1 MNTQI
6 MTEKMQTSL
15 LPLIHN
21 PLTRFKGWQIP
32 GDVWGGVT
40 AMMVALPS
48 AVAFGVTIFGVI
60 GPDFIPFGA
69 LAGIIGTFALGIVAS
84 TLGGTDRLITAPCAP
99 AAALLSA
106 FALGLV
112 QQDTAP
118 LTVVLMVTVMSILT
132 GAFQVMIGML
142 KVGNLIKYIPYTV
155 VSGYLTGVGITIIGS
170 QIPKFF
176 GVSSGLSWWKTI
188 LTPASWDHRALAV
201 GATTALVMA
210 FGPKLTKAIPGTIMG
225 ILAGLL
231 VYFGAAAF
239 DSNLL
244 VLENNKLVIGSL
256 GSVGGGF
263 LDSIMNRWSEIGD
276 LRLSELAK
284 LFGSALTLAAL
295 LSIDTLKT
303 CVVLDQM
310 TRSRHDSN
318 RELVAQGV
326 ANMFSSAVG
335 GVAGAGQMGST
346 LVNMVSGAQT
356 RISGIVEGIAALV
369 AALLLNSFIS
379 WIPVAS
385 LAGILIVVGVRMI
398 DKEPLLFL
406 KAKDTVFDF
415 AVVAA
420 VVIVALTVSLIAA
433 SAVGV
438 LLSIL
443 LFVREQVG
451 GAVVRNR
458 YSIHEFPSRRVRS
471 EEETMVLD
479 QTGERAVVYEL
490 QGSLFFGTTYQFYST
505 LEPDLK
511 KADYLILDLRRV
523 TSMDVTAAHTLHVIQ
538 ESLRERNATLIFSD
552 VRSALPN
559 GKNLRE
565 FLDQTGITTDPNA
578 LIFSG
583 VESAIEWVEN
593 AILATDGHSG
603 NGDQPPLSLG
613 EIEVFKSHAD
623 DTLEDLRT
631 CITERTVK
639 AGGLIYKFGQAGNEI
654 YFVRK
659 GCVNV
664 QSYLSDNRLHHLSTI
679 GRGDFFG
686 GLSFLDGKPRGN
698 EALVVEDVEL
708 YVLSREN
715 FMMLAERHKR
725 LAINILTALTRTLTV
740 RLRNADNK
748 LRMLYD

>member
-6 MTEKMQTSL
+6 ITSKL
-15 LPLIHN
+15 QYAAVPLIQA
-21 PLTRFKGWQIP
+21 PLHKLKGFQVP

-48 AVAFGVTIFGVI
+48 AVAFGVTIFAVI
-60 GPDFIPFGA
+60 GPEFVPFGA

-112 QQDTAP
+112 QQETAP

-155 VSGYLTGVGITIIGS
+155 VSGYLTGVGMTIIGS
-170 QIPKFF
+170 QIPKFL
-176 GVSSGLSWWKTI
+176 GVTNGAQWWKALI
-188 LTPASWDHRALAV
+188 TPASWDYRALAI
-201 GATTALVMA
+201 GGTTALVMA
-210 FGPKLTKAIPGTIMG
+210 FGPRLTKAVPGTILG
-225 ILAGLL
+225 ILSGLL
-231 VYFGAAAF
+231 VYFIAAAF
-239 DSNLL
+239 DPALMT
-244 VLENNKLVIGSL
+244 LENNHLVIGSL

-263 LDSIMNRWSEIGD
+263 LDSIMNRWNEIGD
-276 LRLSELAK
+276 LRLSQLAK

-335 GVAGAGQMGST
+335 GVCGAGQMGST
-346 LVNMVSGAQT
+346 LVNLVSGAQT
-356 RISGIVEGIAALV
+356 RISGIVEGIAALI

-385 LAGILIVVGVRMI
+385 LAGILIVVGIRMI

-406 KAKDTVFDF
+406 KSRDTVFDF

-420 VVIVALTVSLIAA
+420 VVVVALTVSLIGA
-433 SAVGV
+433 SATGV

-451 GAVVRNR
+451 GSVVRNR

-471 EEETMVLD
+471 EEDTQVLD
-479 QTGERAVVYEL
+479 QLGGRAVVYEL
-490 QGSLFFGTTYQFYST
+490 QGSLFFGTTYQFYT
-505 LEPDLK
+505 ALEPDLK
-511 KADYLILDLRRV
+511 TAEYIILDFRRV

-538 ESLRERNATLIFSD
+538 ESLKERNANLLFSD
-552 VRSALPN
+552 MRTSSSGRDL
-559 GKNLRE
+559 KE
-565 FLDQTGITTDPNA
+565 FLDQTGITTHANTLMFP
-578 LIFSG
+578 G
-583 VESAIEWVEN
+583 VEAAIEWVEGALLAEVGYNQN
-593 AILATDGHSG
+593 A
-603 NGDQPPLSLG
+603 DQTPLLLH
-613 EIEVFKSHAD
+613 EIDVFKSHAEE
-623 DTLEDLRT
+623 TLQDLT
-631 CITERTVK
+631 SCITERSLK
-639 AGGLIYKFGQAGNEI
+639 AGELIYKYGQPGNEI

-664 QSYLSDNRLHHLSTI
+664 QAFLSDNRLHHLSTI

-686 GLSFLDGKPRGN
+686 GLSFLDGKPRSN

-708 YVLSREN
+708 YVLSRES
-715 FMMLAERHKR
+715 FLKIAEQHKR